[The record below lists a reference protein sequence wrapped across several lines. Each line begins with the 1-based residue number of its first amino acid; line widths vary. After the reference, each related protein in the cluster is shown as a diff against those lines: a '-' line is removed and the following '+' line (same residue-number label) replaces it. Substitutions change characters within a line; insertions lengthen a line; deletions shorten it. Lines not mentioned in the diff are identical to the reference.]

1 MAAFSSIA
9 IASLAIGAI
18 GTGLSVYGQYQQGQ
32 AAASAAE
39 ANAKMAQQ
47 QAANLDLE
55 NRENIR
61 RQRIENQRLL
71 SRQRAGFAASGVQ
84 IGTGSPLEVQAETAG
99 ILELDLL
106 DQNRASQIQQ
116 NNLFYQA
123 GADRA
128 SASNYRN
135 AGTLSAAGSLFG
147 GLGSIG
153 GSVYSMNRQGVFSST
168 GSTNR
173 TY

>member
-1 MAAFSSIA
+1 MAAFSA
-9 IASLAIGAI
+9 LAIGGLALSAI
-18 GTGLSVYGQYQQGQ
+18 GTGLSIYGQYQQGQ

-39 ANAKMAQQ
+39 ANAKMAEQ

-61 RQRIENQRLL
+61 RQRVENQRLL

-84 IGTGSPLEVQAETAG
+84 IGTGTPLEVQADTAA
-99 ILELDLL
+99 ILELDIL

-116 NNLFYQA
+116 SNLFYQA
-123 GADRA
+123 SADRA
-128 SASNYRN
+128 SGSNYRS
-135 AGTLSAAGSLFG
+135 AGMLGAAGSLFG

-153 GSVYSMNRQGVFSST
+153 MSAYTMNRQGVFSST
-168 GSTNR
+168 KSTR
-173 TY
+173 S

>member
-1 MAAFSSIA
+1 MAAFSA
-9 IASLAIGAI
+9 LAIGGLALSAI
-18 GTGLSVYGQYQQGQ
+18 GTGLSVYGKYQQGQ
-32 AAASAAE
+32 SAASAAE
-39 ANAKMAQQ
+39 ANAKMAEQ

-99 ILELDLL
+99 ILELDIL

-123 GADRA
+123 RTDRA
-128 SASNYRN
+128 DASNYRS
-135 AGTLSAAGSLFG
+135 AGTLNAAGSLFS

-153 GSVYSMNRQGVFSST
+153 GSIYSMKRQGVFSS
-168 GSTNR
+168 
-173 TY
+173 

>member
-1 MAAFSSIA
+1 MAAFSSLA
-9 IASLAIGAI
+9 IAGLALTAI
-18 GTGLSVYGQYQQGQ
+18 GTGVSIYSQQQQGKV
-32 AAASAAE
+32 AANAAE

-84 IGTGSPLEVQAETAG
+84 IGTGTPLEVQAETAG

-116 NNLFYQA
+116 SNLFYQA
-123 GADRA
+123 SADRA
-128 SASNYRN
+128 SAANYR
-135 AGTLSAAGSLFG
+135 SAANLNSAGSLFSG
-147 GLGSIG
+147 AASIG
-153 GSVYSMNRQGVFSST
+153 GSYYGMSRQGVFSST
-168 GSTNR
+168 GSTTR